1 MNEKMEPEGVKIKIV
16 PIPRAEETKVL
27 PTMMAA
33 GTAPDLCYTYDKN
46 LVSMYVSQGGL
57 LDYSPYMKEYGP
69 NLKKIYSERDLE
81 AGQFSGKQY
90 TFRSIMES
98 IGRTTWIRK
107 DWLDALGLDV
117 PRNIEELYNVLKAF
131 KAKDPGNVGDKM
143 MPLALPQMHLF
154 WDNIVLT
161 AFVEEPP
168 SDEKL
173 VTPAPLWP
181 ETKEALRF
189 LNKLFNEGLLGDL
202 LLDKNDE
209 LLNQGMVR
217 GEIGTFL
224 YFGHYPFHTAYGNL
238 YVKLKENVPNAKL
251 VSILPWTQGDREPYV
266 NFLRGSK
273 YGRYF
278 FSPKTAKDPVAVV
291 KFPNWLASDEAI
303 TVSQAGIE
311 GEHYTLDSDG
321 IITPIN
327 DDVFTNKVAWIE
339 PQYQALVKLYA
350 NDMQNYVKFMARN
363 FDASVR
369 QEFIDNVQALI
380 DPPFQPI
387 EINLPQPAAD
397 KYLKSLTTKWDE
409 EVVPLLIT
417 APVSDFDRLFDEAL
431 AEYKKNG
438 GDEVAKEAVE
448 NYRTQYGKK

>member
-1 MNEKMEPEGVKIKIV
+1 M
-16 PIPRAEETKVL
+16 
-27 PTMMAA
+27 
-33 GTAPDLCYTYDKN
+33 
-46 LVSMYVSQGGL
+46 
-57 LDYSPYMKEYGP
+57 
-69 NLKKIYSERDLE
+69 
-81 AGQFSGKQY
+81 
-90 TFRSIMES
+90 
-98 IGRTTWIRK
+98 
-107 DWLDALGLDV
+107 
-117 PRNIEELYNVLKAF
+117 
-131 KAKDPGNVGDKM
+131 
-143 MPLALPQMHLF
+143 
-154 WDNIVLT
+154 
-161 AFVEEPP
+161 
-168 SDEKL
+168 
-173 VTPAPLWP
+173 
-181 ETKEALRF
+181 
-189 LNKLFNEGLLGDL
+189 
-202 LLDKNDE
+202 
-209 LLNQGMVR
+209 
-217 GEIGTFL
+217 
-224 YFGHYPFHTAYGNL
+224 
-238 YVKLKENVPNAKL
+238 
-251 VSILPWTQGDREPYV
+251 
-266 NFLRGSK
+266 
-273 YGRYF
+273 
-278 FSPKTAKDPVAVV
+278 
-291 KFPNWLASDEAI
+291 
-303 TVSQAGIE
+303 
-311 GEHYTLDSDG
+311 DSDG